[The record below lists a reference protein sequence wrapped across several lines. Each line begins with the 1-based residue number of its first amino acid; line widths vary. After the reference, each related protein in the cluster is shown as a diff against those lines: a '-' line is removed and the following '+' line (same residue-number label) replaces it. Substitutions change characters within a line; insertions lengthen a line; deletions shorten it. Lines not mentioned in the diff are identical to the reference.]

1 MSRYTVL
8 DSIIFSWVWQ
18 SCIQDRE
25 VINRLFE
32 EWIQAD
38 ENWMNSS
45 IMMNHT
51 RTKAQRRRGKH
62 VTKTFRELKTQYGPA
77 TAKAIRER
85 KKEMGPGWW
94 WVHPDLPDQ
103 EETWSFM

>member
-1 MSRYTVL
+1 MSNL
-8 DSIIFSWVWQ
+8 LS
-18 SCIQDRE
+18 QDRD

-32 EWIQAD
+32 EWIQAN

-62 VTKTFRELKTQYGPA
+62 VTKTFRELRTLYGVA

-85 KKEMGPGWW
+85 KKEMGSAWW
-94 WVHPDLPDQ
+94 WVHPDLPDN
-103 EETWSFM
+103 EDTCMP